1 MVGHYHPTVQPA
13 RVIAS
18 LDRPAPALALSA
30 ATILLPVLFVVAL
43 QQPLDQPFGK
53 DVALYREAAGR
64 WLSGGPFYEPRQLTG
79 PYEVAHGDILYPP
92 VALWLFA
99 PAAVLPDLPAL
110 SLWWGI
116 PALITILAVAR
127 VRPRPLVWPL
137 IALCLAWPTTPLKVW
152 TGNPVIWSL
161 AAMSVAIVWRGG
173 SPFALL
179 KPSLFPFAL
188 FGIRQR
194 AWWIGFALLVALS
207 IPFWSMWGDWAA
219 AVANSRG
226 GGLLY
231 SALEAPLLALP
242 LVAWAGRGATPPGPR
257 GSDMPSSKG
266 MNPTS
271 IRRPR

>member
-1 MVGHYHPTVQPA
+1 VQPSRIVA
-13 RVIAS
+13 T
-18 LDRPAPALALSA
+18 LDRPAVALALSA

-53 DVALYREAAGR
+53 DVELYREAAAR
-64 WLSGGPFYEPRQLTG
+64 WVGGGPFYEPRQLAG

-99 PAAVLPDLPAL
+99 PAAFLPEPPAL
-110 SLWWGI
+110 LAWWGI
-116 PALITILAVAR
+116 PVAFTAWAVAR
-127 VRPRPLVWPL
+127 LRPRPAYWPL
-137 IALCLAWPTTPLKVW
+137 LALCLAWPTTPLKVW
-152 TGNPVIWSL
+152 TGNPVIWSM
-161 AAMSVAIVWRGG
+161 AAMALATAWRGG
-173 SPFALL
+173 APFALL

-188 FGIRQR
+188 FGITTR

-207 IPFWSMWGDWAA
+207 LPFGAMWLDWIA

-242 LVAWAGRGATPPGPR
+242 LVAWVGRRAAPPGP
-257 GSDMPSSKG
+257 SAADMPSS
-266 MNPTS
+266 TA
-271 IRRPR
+271 